1 MPNFAARNSNN
12 TMNSES
18 RITLNRI
25 PSGGKCVII
34 RISGHGGLRHRLM
47 EMGFVKGETV
57 TVVKNSPLQ
66 DPVEYIV
73 MDSHVS
79 LRRSEADKIE
89 VLPFGDYAADR
100 PRTEYNGTI
109 EEEAVT
115 DPELSARIQEKSHT
129 FTVAL
134 VGNPNCGK
142 TSFFNHAT
150 GLHERVGNYAGVT
163 VDVKFGTFYYKG
175 YTIRLADL
183 PGTYSV
189 NEYSPE

>member
-1 MPNFAARNSNN
+1 MSNFAARNSNN

-18 RITLNRI
+18 RITLNSI

-79 LRRSEADKIE
+79 LRR
-89 VLPFGDYAADR
+89 
-100 PRTEYNGTI
+100 
-109 EEEAVT
+109 
-115 DPELSARIQEKSHT
+115 Q
-129 FTVAL
+129 
-134 VGNPNCGK
+134 
-142 TSFFNHAT
+142 
-150 GLHERVGNYAGVT
+150 
-163 VDVKFGTFYYKG
+163 
-175 YTIRLADL
+175 
-183 PGTYSV
+183 
-189 NEYSPE
+189 